1 MLIYHFWATDI
12 DLEPVLTGSCG
23 VDQNRRGQ
31 IGGHVEGLSQGAL
44 DIGLLD
50 LKEFS
55 WEAME

>member
-1 MLIYHFWATDI
+1 M
-12 DLEPVLTGSCG
+12 
-23 VDQNRRGQ
+23 DQASRGQ

-55 WEAME
+55 WEGTE